1 MPPTRRFPRP
11 RRGRLPLLH
20 RKVQLWIAGLAALAA
35 CGGESTAPPDSPLPE
50 LARPLAV
57 GDTVVADLP
66 AADSLALF
74 VIRADQSA
82 EVALFVQPEAGDFGV
97 TVSDSTLPDIVFAAA
112 PFGEDPTPGHLAFQR
127 TGTFQVTPDR
137 PLLVKA
143 QHWARTSPGRIRLWL
158 YRVNRAPEAVP
169 GTLTIGDTLQGEPL
183 ENSADVDEFTF
194 DATAGDE
201 LIAFVQGVGGVVP
214 GGVTMDIVDAA
225 DTRLAVATSGAAD
238 ADLELQRTGRFIIPA
253 SGSFRLIVGEGPV
266 HATEDFPGS
275 GAFRVLVR
283 RIDRR
288 PEHAPVSLTPGDTL
302 DWEAID
308 FVGDVDEFEVPVTP
322 DSLYNVFLQAL
333 PSPDA
338 PVLEARAVM
347 GADTIALAT
356 STAGDTALAGQ
367 FTGNV
372 TGPSSG
378 VMTLQVNGLQ
388 SVFGLHRGAYRL
400 FVYPVNRAPETAT
413 AAITIGD
420 SVTEAVDF
428 PGDVDRF
435 VVSAPPTGIANLVLR
450 RGNSRPESLDL
461 RWSTG
466 GRADLLGCGPRP
478 GESETACGTGKLTA
492 PVPIQVE
499 IASGLG
505 QTTPFRGSYRLT
517 TIPIDLRPEG
527 RPSQIAVGDV
537 ISETIDPVGDEDDYL
552 LDYTAGTILE
562 IDGTGGDGSPAHSA
576 GFTFRSPSGTDMPGY
591 ADGLPVSTGRF
602 TLPQSGTYRLAIG
615 GSSGGRQGDET
626 LPYQIQLR
634 EFNSQAEVVTG
645 PLGIG
650 DSVTAE
656 PITPV
661 GDVDDFVVQA
671 APGTE
676 LQVFVGGTTR
686 LTVDAV
692 VAGGS
697 TPIRT
702 GAHFAT
708 GRVTVP
714 AAGSIGIRVY
724 EPRTYSGALRAN
736 GLGYAGPYA
745 LAVHEIDRT
754 PEVLGSA
761 VALGATT
768 EGEAVDF
775 AGDVDEFTFTG
786 SAGQEVTAVIS
797 APLAFDGGEVL
808 LQIVRTADGS
818 VLGSATSP
826 DARVVSTGPIQL
838 PGAGTY
844 LVRIQGVDDTR
855 GRGGYRFM
863 IQ

>member
-1 MPPTRRFPRP
+1 M
-11 RRGRLPLLH
+11 G
-20 RKVQLWIAGLAALAA
+20 GLAALIA
-35 CGGESTAPPDSPLPE
+35 CGSDSTAPPDSPLPD

-57 GDTVVADLP
+57 GDTVVANL
-66 AADSLALF
+66 AAGDSLALF
-74 VIRADQSA
+74 VIRSDQSA
-82 EVALFVQPEAGDFGV
+82 DVALFVQPELGDFGV

-112 PFGEDPTPGHLAFQR
+112 PFGEDPTPGHLSFQR
-127 TGTFQVTPDR
+127 TGTFRVTPDR

-143 QHWARTSPGRIRLWL
+143 QHWNRTAPGRIRLWL

-169 GTLTIGDTLQGEPL
+169 ATFTIGDTLQGEPL

-201 LIAFVQGVGGVVP
+201 LIAFLQGVGGVVP
-214 GGVTMDIVDAA
+214 GGMRIDIVDASDA
-225 DTRLAVATSGAAD
+225 PLAAATNGAAG

-253 SGSFRLIVGEGPV
+253 TERLRLIVGEGPV
-266 HATEDFPGS
+266 LASEDFPGS

-288 PEHAPVSLTPGDTL
+288 PEQAPVSLAPGDTL
-302 DWEAID
+302 AGEAID
-308 FVGDVDEFEVPVTP
+308 YVGDIDEFEVPVAP
-322 DSLYNVFLQAL
+322 DSLYNVFLQTL

-338 PVLEARAVM
+338 PVLEARVVM
-347 GADTIALAT
+347 GADTVALAT
-356 STAGDTALAGQ
+356 SSAGDTALAGQ

-372 TGPSSG
+372 AARSSG
-378 VMTLQVNGLQ
+378 VMTVQVNGLQ

-400 FVYPVNRAPETAT
+400 FVYPVNRAPE
-413 AAITIGD
+413 AAAAAVTIGD
-420 SVTEAVDF
+420 SVAESIEF

-435 VVSAPPTGIANLVLR
+435 QVSAPATGIANLVLR
-450 RGNSRPESLDL
+450 RGNARAESLDL

-466 GRADLLGCGPRP
+466 TRTDLLGCGPRP

-492 PVPIQVE
+492 PGPIQVE

-505 QTTPFRGSYRLT
+505 QTTPFRSSYRLT

-527 RPSQIAVGDV
+527 RPGQIAVGDV

-552 LDYTAGTILE
+552 LNYTAGTILE
-562 IDGTGGDGSPAHSA
+562 LEGTGGDGSPAHSA
-576 GFTFRSPSGTDMPGY
+576 DFTFRSPSGTDMPGY

-602 TLPQSGTYRLAIG
+602 TLPQSGTYRLAVG
-615 GSSGGRQGDET
+615 GSSGGVQGDET
-626 LPYQIQLR
+626 MSYQIQLR
-634 EFNSQAEVVTG
+634 EFDSQAEVVSA
-645 PLGIG
+645 PLGVG

-656 PITPV
+656 PMAPV

-676 LQVFVGGTTR
+676 LQVFVGGSTR

-692 VAGGS
+692 AAGGS

-714 AAGSIGIRVY
+714 AAGSVGIRVY
-724 EPRTYSGALRAN
+724 EPRTYSGALREN

-745 LAVHEIDRT
+745 VAVHAINRA
-754 PEVLGSA
+754 PE
-761 VALGATT
+761 ALGPAVTLGT
-768 EGEAVDF
+768 LNVGEAIEL
-775 AGDVDEFTFTG
+775 AGDVDEFTFSGT
-786 SAGQEVTAVIS
+786 AGQVVTGRIT
-797 APLAFDGGEVL
+797 APLAFDGGEVV
-808 LQIVRTADGS
+808 LQIVRASDGS
-818 VLGSATSP
+818 VLGSATTP
-826 DARVVSTGPIQL
+826 DAREGSTGPVQL
-838 PGAGTY
+838 PAGGTY
-844 LVRIQGVDDTR
+844 LARVQGADDTR
-855 GRGGYRFM
+855 GRGGYRFT
-863 IQ
+863 IE